1 MAEGQELTQD
11 EVDDSLAEQGFAPD
25 YGSERWV
32 SDLEAQFATDDE
44 DEDEVAPDVAVGGDD
59 PQAADGESPASGGDA
74 TEFIQLGNVKI
85 PQAEAERVA
94 QFWDWMNQNPDEALQ
109 FVGFMTG
116 EYELHPRGQV
126 PVQQT
131 TGAAA
136 PAPAPAP
143 APETAEDPYEDWDLL
158 PDSVQ
163 ERLKKVDQ
171 MEAYL
176 GRQQEHDRQVAHR
189 QNQSAVETA
198 QAQFANTYDL
208 NGVEVARLADEAARL
223 NIVPALV
230 QETGDPVR
238 AVERALEIVYLQSDQ
253 GRDREFSRRTEQ
265 AEVER
270 EKQRKMASVGGTAGA
285 VPRQEPDAVP
295 SNATER
301 RSAMVNEIAAA
312 LGKIR

>member
-1 MAEGQELTQD
+1 MAEGQELSQD

-44 DEDEVAPDVAVGGDD
+44 DEVAPDVAVGGDD
-59 PQAADGESPASGGDA
+59 LQAADGESPASGGDA
-74 TEFIQLGNVKI
+74 TDFIQLGNVKI

-109 FVGFMTG
+109 FVGYMTG
-116 EYELHPRGQV
+116 EYELHPRGQA
-126 PVQQT
+126 PVQQAA
-131 TGAAA
+131 GAPAAPAAA
-136 PAPAPAP
+136 P
-143 APETAEDPYEDWDLL
+143 ETVEDPYEDWDLL

-171 MEAYL
+171 MESYL
-176 GRQQEHDRQVAHR
+176 AKQQEYDRQVAHR

-198 QAQFANTYDL
+198 QAQFANAYDL

-238 AVERALEIVYLQSDQ
+238 AVERALEIVYLQSGQ
-253 GRDREFSRRTEQ
+253 GRDREFNRRLEQ
-265 AEVER
+265 TEVER
-270 EKQRKMASVGGTAGA
+270 EKQRKMASVGGTAGS
-285 VPRQEPDAVP
+285 VPRHEPDAVP

-312 LGKIR
+312 LGKVT

>member
-1 MAEGQELTQD
+1 MAEGQELSQD

-44 DEDEVAPDVAVGGDD
+44 DEVAPDVAVGGDD
-59 PQAADGESPASGGDA
+59 LQAADGESPASGGDA
-74 TEFIQLGNVKI
+74 TDFIQLGNVKI

-109 FVGFMTG
+109 FVGYMTG
-116 EYELHPRGQV
+116 EYELHPRGQA
-126 PVQQT
+126 PVQQAA
-131 TGAAA
+131 GAPAAPAAA
-136 PAPAPAP
+136 P
-143 APETAEDPYEDWDLL
+143 ETVEDPYEDWDLL

-176 GRQQEHDRQVAHR
+176 GRQQEYERQVAHR

-198 QAQFANTYDL
+198 QAQFANAYDL

-253 GRDREFSRRTEQ
+253 GRDREFNRRLEQ
-265 AEVER
+265 TEVER
-270 EKQRKMASVGGTAGA
+270 EKQRKMASVGGTAGS
-285 VPRQEPDAVP
+285 VPRHEPDAVP

-312 LGKIR
+312 LGKVR

>member
-1 MAEGQELTQD
+1 MAEGQELSQD

-44 DEDEVAPDVAVGGDD
+44 DEVAPDVAVGGDD
-59 PQAADGESPASGGDA
+59 LQAADGESPASGGDA
-74 TEFIQLGNVKI
+74 TDFIQLGNVKI

-109 FVGFMTG
+109 FVGYMTG
-116 EYELHPRGQV
+116 EYELHPRGQA
-126 PVQQT
+126 PVQQAA
-131 TGAAA
+131 GAPAAPAAA
-136 PAPAPAP
+136 P
-143 APETAEDPYEDWDLL
+143 ETVEDPYEDWDLL

-171 MEAYL
+171 MESYL
-176 GRQQEHDRQVAHR
+176 GRQQEYERQVAHR

-198 QAQFANTYDL
+198 QAQFANAYDL

-253 GRDREFSRRTEQ
+253 GRDREFNRRLEQ
-265 AEVER
+265 TEVER
-270 EKQRKMASVGGTAGA
+270 EKQRKMASVGGTAGS
-285 VPRQEPDAVP
+285 VPRHEPDAVP

-312 LGKIR
+312 LGKVR

>member
-1 MAEGQELTQD
+1 MAEGQELSQD

-44 DEDEVAPDVAVGGDD
+44 DEVAPDVAVGGDD
-59 PQAADGESPASGGDA
+59 LQAADGESPASGGDA
-74 TEFIQLGNVKI
+74 TDFIQLGNVKI

-109 FVGFMTG
+109 FVGYMTG
-116 EYELHPRGQV
+116 EYELHPRGQA
-126 PVQQT
+126 PVQQAA
-131 TGAAA
+131 GAPAAPAAA
-136 PAPAPAP
+136 P
-143 APETAEDPYEDWDLL
+143 ETVEDPYEDWDLL

-171 MEAYL
+171 MESYL
-176 GRQQEHDRQVAHR
+176 AKQQEYDRQVAHR

-198 QAQFANTYDL
+198 QAQFANAYDL

-253 GRDREFSRRTEQ
+253 GRDREFNRRLEQ
-265 AEVER
+265 TEVER
-270 EKQRKMASVGGTAGA
+270 EKQRKMASVGGTAGS
-285 VPRQEPDAVP
+285 VPRHEPDAVP

-312 LGKIR
+312 LGKVR

>member
-1 MAEGQELTQD
+1 MAEGQELSQD

-44 DEDEVAPDVAVGGDD
+44 DEVAPDVAVGGDD
-59 PQAADGESPASGGDA
+59 LQAADGESPASGGDA
-74 TEFIQLGNVKI
+74 TDFIQLGNVKI

-109 FVGFMTG
+109 FVGYMTG
-116 EYELHPRGQV
+116 EYELHPRGQA
-126 PVQQT
+126 PVQQAA
-131 TGAAA
+131 GAPAAPAAA
-136 PAPAPAP
+136 P
-143 APETAEDPYEDWDLL
+143 ETVEDPYEDWDLL

-171 MEAYL
+171 MESYL
-176 GRQQEHDRQVAHR
+176 GRQQEYERQVAHR

-198 QAQFANTYDL
+198 QAQFANAYDL

-238 AVERALEIVYLQSDQ
+238 AVERALEIVYLQSEQ
-253 GRDREFSRRTEQ
+253 GRDREFNRRLEQ
-265 AEVER
+265 TEVER
-270 EKQRKMASVGGTAGA
+270 EKQRKMASVGGTAGS
-285 VPRQEPDAVP
+285 VPRHEPDAVP

-312 LGKIR
+312 LGKVR

>member
-1 MAEGQELTQD
+1 MADGQELTQD

-44 DEDEVAPDVAVGGDD
+44 DEVAPDGAVGGDD

-176 GRQQEHDRQVAHR
+176 ARQQEHERQVAHR

-198 QAQFANTYDL
+198 HD
-208 NGVEVARLADEAARL
+208 VV
-223 NIVPALV
+223 V
-230 QETGDPVR
+230 
-238 AVERALEIVYLQSDQ
+238 
-253 GRDREFSRRTEQ
+253 
-265 AEVER
+265 
-270 EKQRKMASVGGTAGA
+270 
-285 VPRQEPDAVP
+285 
-295 SNATER
+295 
-301 RSAMVNEIAAA
+301 
-312 LGKIR
+312 

>member
-25 YGSERWV
+25 YGSEV

-44 DEDEVAPDVAVGGDD
+44 DEVAPDVAVGGDD
-59 PQAADGESPASGGDA
+59 LQAADGESPASGGDA
-74 TEFIQLGNVKI
+74 TDFIQLGNVKI

-109 FVGFMTG
+109 FVGYMTG
-116 EYELHPRGQV
+116 EYELHPRGQA
-126 PVQQT
+126 PVQQAA
-131 TGAAA
+131 GAPAAPAAA
-136 PAPAPAP
+136 P
-143 APETAEDPYEDWDLL
+143 ETVEDPYEDWDLL

-171 MEAYL
+171 MESYL
-176 GRQQEHDRQVAHR
+176 AKQQEYDRQVAHR

-198 QAQFANTYDL
+198 QAQFANAYDL

-238 AVERALEIVYLQSDQ
+238 AVERALEIVYLQSEQ
-253 GRDREFSRRTEQ
+253 GRDREFNRRLEQ
-265 AEVER
+265 TEVER
-270 EKQRKMASVGGTAGA
+270 EKQRKMASVGGTAGS
-285 VPRQEPDAVP
+285 VPRHEPDAVP

-312 LGKIR
+312 LGKVR

>member
-1 MAEGQELTQD
+1 
-11 EVDDSLAEQGFAPD
+11 
-25 YGSERWV
+25 
-32 SDLEAQFATDDE
+32 
-44 DEDEVAPDVAVGGDD
+44 
-59 PQAADGESPASGGDA
+59 
-74 TEFIQLGNVKI
+74 
-85 PQAEAERVA
+85 
-94 QFWDWMNQNPDEALQ
+94 MNQNPDEALQ
-109 FVGFMTG
+109 FVGYMTG
-116 EYELHPRGQV
+116 EYELHPRGQA
-126 PVQQT
+126 PVQQAA
-131 TGAAA
+131 GAPAAPAAA
-136 PAPAPAP
+136 P
-143 APETAEDPYEDWDLL
+143 ETVEDPYEDWDLL

-176 GRQQEHDRQVAHR
+176 ARQQEHERQVAHR

-198 QAQFANTYDL
+198 QAQFANAYDL

-270 EKQRKMASVGGTAGA
+270 EKQRKMASVGGTAGS

-312 LGKIR
+312 LGKVR

>member
-44 DEDEVAPDVAVGGDD
+44 DEVAPDVAVGGDD
-59 PQAADGESPASGGDA
+59 LQAADGESPASGGDA
-74 TEFIQLGNVKI
+74 TDFIQLGNVKI

-109 FVGFMTG
+109 FVGYMTG
-116 EYELHPRGQV
+116 EYELHPRGQA
-126 PVQQT
+126 PVQQAA
-131 TGAAA
+131 GAPAAPAAA
-136 PAPAPAP
+136 P
-143 APETAEDPYEDWDLL
+143 ETVEDPYEDWDLL

-171 MEAYL
+171 MESYL
-176 GRQQEHDRQVAHR
+176 AKQQEYDRQVAHR

-198 QAQFANTYDL
+198 QAQFANAYDL

-253 GRDREFSRRTEQ
+253 GRDREFNRRLEQ
-265 AEVER
+265 TEVER
-270 EKQRKMASVGGTAGA
+270 EKQRKMASVGGTAGS
-285 VPRQEPDAVP
+285 VPRHEPDAVP

-312 LGKIR
+312 LGKVR